1 MGPDAGTQVSEA
13 GDEAVNDLA
22 SRLAAYA
29 LSVTFEGLAR
39 ETDHRLKLHLLD
51 SLGCAIA
58 ANDEEAVAAAAACV
72 PEAGAATVWLRGRS
86 STVGGAAFANGVAV
100 RSLDFNDTYLSLEPA
115 HPSDNLAA
123 LLAAAEARGRGGR
136 ELLAAAAV
144 AYDVQCALCDGMV
157 LRDKGWDHPTYGSFS
172 VAAGCGKLFGLDA
185 DRLRHALSI
194 AIVTSPVLRQ
204 TRAGALSAWKGC
216 AFAHAAR
223 NAVQACEAAEAGLTG
238 PEEAFEGPMGFCEV
252 VAGAHFEPRG
262 LRDGV
267 ARRVHDAYIK
277 RYPAE
282 YHAQSAIEA
291 CERIVRRHGG
301 RFHPG
306 DVDAV
311 LVETFS
317 AAEQIIGGDAS
328 KWRPTTR
335 ETADHSLPYLVA
347 QTLVLGPPT
356 LQSYR
361 EESWRRSAVQG
372 VMERVRVRVDAE
384 LDALY
389 PKRGIPNRV
398 VVRLV
403 GGREFVERV
412 DAPLGHALNPMSE
425 EQVAAKFRELAE
437 PVLGSE
443 RAERIREA
451 TMSLDE
457 EGAFERLCAALR
469 GVAGA

>member
-1 MGPDAGTQVSEA
+1 M
-13 GDEAVNDLA
+13 NDLA
-22 SRLAAYA
+22 SRLSAYA
-29 LSVTFEGLAR
+29 LSVSYEALAR
-39 ETDHRLKLHLLD
+39 ETIQRLKLHLLD
-51 SLGCAIA
+51 SLACAIA
-58 ANDEEAVAAAAACV
+58 ACDEEAVRAAAACA
-72 PEAGAATVWLRGRS
+72 PDSSGATVWLRGRS

-123 LLAAAEARGRGGR
+123 LFAAAEARGRSGR

-144 AYDVQCALCDGMV
+144 AYDVQCALCDGMI

-185 DRLRHALSI
+185 ERLRHALSI
-194 AIVTSPVLRQ
+194 AIVTSPVLRR
-204 TRAGALSAWKGC
+204 TRAGAISMWKGC

-223 NAVQACEAAEAGLTG
+223 NGVQACEAAEAGLTG
-238 PEEAFEGPMGFCEV
+238 PERAFEGPMGFCDV
-252 VAGAHFEPRG
+252 VAGADFEPRG
-262 LRDGV
+262 LREGV
-267 ARRVHDAYIK
+267 ARRIHDVYIK
-277 RYPAE
+277 RHPAE

-291 CERIVRRHGG
+291 CERIVRLHGR

-306 DVDAV
+306 EVDSV

-317 AAEQIIGGDAS
+317 AAEQIIGGDS
-328 KWRPTTR
+328 TKWKPTTR

-372 VMERVRVRVDAE
+372 VMERIRVRVDAE

-389 PKRGIPNRV
+389 PRRGIPNRV

-412 DAPLGHALNPMSE
+412 DAPIGHALNPMSE
-425 EQVAAKFRELAE
+425 EQVTAKYRELAE
-437 PVLGSE
+437 PVLGPE

-451 TMSLDE
+451 TMSLEE
-457 EGAFERLCAALR
+457 EGAFARLCASLR
-469 GVAGA
+469 GVVGP